1 MAKNLPANAGDARD
15 TAYIPGSARSP
26 GEGNGNSLQYSLPG
40 KPHTERNLEGYSPWG
55 DKESDTMTKQQKYVF
70 TTTL

>member
-1 MAKNLPANAGDARD
+1 MVKNLPANAGDTRD

-40 KPHTERNLEGYSPWG
+40 KPHNERNLEGYSPWG

>member
-1 MAKNLPANAGDARD
+1 MVKNLPANAGNARD
-15 TAYIPGSARSP
+15 PGYILGSERST
-26 GEGNGNSLQYSLPG
+26 GEGNGSSLQYFLPG
-40 KPHTERNLEGYSPWG
+40 KSHKGRSLEGYSPWG